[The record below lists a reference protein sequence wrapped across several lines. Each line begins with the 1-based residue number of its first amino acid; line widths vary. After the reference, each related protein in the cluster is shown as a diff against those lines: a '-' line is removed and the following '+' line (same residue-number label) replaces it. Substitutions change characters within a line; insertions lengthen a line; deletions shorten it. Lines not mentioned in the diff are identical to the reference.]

1 MRAGDGF
8 VCILRF
14 YKAFLPLLR
23 GWMSV
28 QRFLPRDSRLVGC
41 YGRLCIINI
50 HACFEVTNLSNFND
64 TKLTILPSK
73 SKLQNI

>member
-50 HACFEVTNLSNFND
+50 HAAL
-64 TKLTILPSK
+64 K
-73 SKLQNI
+73 